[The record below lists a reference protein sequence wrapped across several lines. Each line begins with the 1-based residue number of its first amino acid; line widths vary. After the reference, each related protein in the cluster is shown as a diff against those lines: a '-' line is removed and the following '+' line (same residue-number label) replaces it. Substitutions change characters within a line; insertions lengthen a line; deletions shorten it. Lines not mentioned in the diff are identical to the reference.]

1 MTELTKLMKRRR
13 SIRKYLKDKMVPE
26 DILQKI
32 TNAAFYAPSA
42 ANMHGFEIVV
52 VVNQDL
58 KKKIR
63 EICEKGEQSWVFAQ
77 PENVKESILSL
88 PNFSFQK
95 SFLEEAPIL
104 LIVSTD
110 QNNPKI
116 PYAVESCWLSIAY
129 MLLEIENNELG
140 SLTYTPSICLTDK
153 RDELNKIVNLPDSE
167 YIQAILPIGYYENRP
182 EPKELK
188 NIKKKRIHRNKF
200 IKNIEEE

>member
-1 MTELTKLMKRRR
+1 MTDISTLMKHRR
-13 SIRKYLKDKMVPE
+13 SVRKYLKDKLVAE
-26 DILQKI
+26 EILQKI

-52 VVNQDL
+52 VTDQDL

-63 EICEKGEQSWVFAQ
+63 EVCEKGERSWVFGQ
-77 PENVKESILSL
+77 QEDVKESILSL

-95 SFLEEAPIL
+95 TFLEEAPIL

-110 QNNPKI
+110 PNNPNM

-129 MLLEIENNELG
+129 MLLEIENHGLG

-153 RDELNKIVNLPDSE
+153 KDELNKIVNLPESE
-167 YIQAILPIGYYENRP
+167 HIQAILPIGYYENRP
-182 EPKELK
+182 EPKELE
-188 NIKKKRIHRNKF
+188 NIKKKKIHKNKF
-200 IKNIEEE
+200 VRNIEEE